1 MPKTKILLVDN
12 DLDFLETRREFLEK
26 EGYSVTTALS
36 HIEAKER
43 LDRENADLAVID
55 VRLLND
61 DDEKD
66 NSGLELA
73 KEASRS
79 LPVIILTGYPS
90 AQYMRQTLGPQL
102 DGMQIAY
109 DFLAKEDGPAALI
122 SSIRRTLE
130 ITKQGYSSLSRAF
143 PIMQKHPQNSLIPD
157 TRREQE
163 LPGNPV
169 SVKLDVPEQML
180 KDYELARLHARWTGW
195 AQLGLVVAGVL
206 IFFFGIVT
214 IILGYR
220 DIGILGAITGAI
232 TGMLGG
238 LLTKFASDSKRRWDQ
253 FHKELMLLHKNN
265 TQRKEN

>member
-12 DLDFLETRREFLEK
+12 DPDFLETRREFLEK
-26 EGYSVTTALS
+26 EGYSVSTAHS
-36 HIEAKER
+36 HLEAKER
-43 LDRENADLAVID
+43 LDRKNVDLAVID
-55 VRLLND
+55 IRLLND

-79 LPVIILTGYPS
+79 LPVIILSGYPS

-102 DGMQIAY
+102 DGTQLAF

-130 ITKQGYSSLSRAF
+130 ISKQRPSSLWRAF
-143 PIMQKHPQNSLIPD
+143 PIMQMHPQDSLIPD
-157 TRREQE
+157 ERME
-163 LPGNPV
+163 LKPSGSTQ

-214 IILGYR
+214 ILLGYR
-220 DIGILGAITGAI
+220 DVGILGAITGAI
-232 TGMLGG
+232 TGVLGG

-265 TQRKEN
+265 TQRKKN